1 MGAGLLQLVLSSQQ
15 DQYITQNPQ
24 ISFFKYS
31 YKKHT
36 RFSNESIS
44 ITFDGDHLLN
54 KSGNTT
60 HRCKIGRYGDLLSNL
75 YFCFKLP
82 AIYSTNEYK
91 FRWVENIG
99 NVIIQKAEIKM
110 NSVTIDS
117 LTGEWMTIWNELSL
131 KDDNSTYNKIIG
143 NTPDLINPSLPQPRI
158 SVTNNRFNYI
168 YYPVADI
175 TKNDSPSI
183 PEKLIYT
190 PLNFWFTRNPSL
202 ALPLL
207 KLQFS
212 EIEIVIELVD
222 TESLYQVYSSI
233 LEMYVSPVYYSDI
246 HNDNTIALAKF
257 CKSTEGDSVQ
267 MSLNIEANYIFL
279 DTTERNAI
287 LMLSEIDYVA
297 EKIYRDEEVCNQA
310 NNTIILTNNLQ
321 TKEIVWII
329 KRNDY
334 HKFNYHNNYTADYIY
349 NENAKILKSAS
360 IWWAKTINRIEEKSG
375 EFYGYVQPYQHHS
388 KIPRAGIYCYSFALF
403 PEKIQ
408 PSGSYNASA
417 VQTSLN
423 VNINRNY
430 NNDFLNNKL
439 RLNNLPVLSNTIDY
453 IIIIYS
459 ITINIFHIEN
469 GIGYMINSI

>member
-15 DQYITQNPQ
+15 DQCITQNPQ

-36 RFSNESIS
+36 RFSNESILLS
-44 ITFDGDHLLN
+44 FNGGNNILN
-54 KSGNTT
+54 KTT
-60 HRCKIGRYGDLLSNL
+60 SSIHTCKIGRYGDLLSNL

-99 NVIIQKAEIKM
+99 NVIIKKADITM

-131 KDDNSTYNKIIG
+131 KDNDSTYNKIIG
-143 NTPDLINPSLPQPRI
+143 NIPELINPSLPQPRI

-207 KLQFS
+207 KLQSS

-233 LEMYVSPVYYSDI
+233 LEMYISPSYYSI
-246 HNDNTIALAKF
+246 LHNDNTMALANF
-257 CKSTEGDSVQ
+257 CKSRVGDSVP

-287 LMLSEIDYVA
+287 LMLSEINYVA
-297 EKIYRDEEVCNQA
+297 EKIYIDTKKCEQGHVN
-310 NNTIILTNNLQ
+310 IILSNNIH
-321 TKEIVWII
+321 TKEIVWAF
-329 KRNDY
+329 KRLDY
-334 HKFNYHNNYTADYIY
+334 YNFNYHNNYTADYIY
-349 NENAKILKSAS
+349 NENSKILNSAS
-360 IWWAKTINRIEEKSG
+360 IMWNESIKRIEEKSG
-375 EFYGYVQPYQHHS
+375 DYYGYVQPYQHHS

-408 PSGSYNASA
+408 PSGSYNAS
-417 VQTSLN
+417 VVKTSLDI
-423 VNINRNY
+423 NINRNY

-439 RLNNLPVLSNTIDY
+439 RLKDKPLLSN
-453 IIIIYS
+453 IINYEITIYS
-459 ITINIFHIEN
+459 VTTSIFHIEN
-469 GIGYMINSI
+469 GLGYMIYS

>member
-31 YKKHT
+31 YKRHT
-36 RFSNESIS
+36 PFSNESIMLS
-44 ITFDGDHLLN
+44 FESGNVLN
-54 KSGNTT
+54 KKGSTI
-60 HRCKIGRYGDLLSNL
+60 HKCKVGRYGDLLSNL

-82 AIYSTNEYK
+82 AIYSTNEFK

-99 NVIIQKAEIKM
+99 NVIIKKADIII
-110 NSVTIDS
+110 NSVVIDS

-143 NTPDLINPSLPQPRI
+143 NTPELTNPSLPQPRI

-207 KLQFS
+207 KLQS
-212 EIEIVIELVD
+212 AEITIEIELVD

-233 LEMYVSPVYYSDI
+233 LEMYVSPVFYSSI
-246 HNDNTIALAKF
+246 HNDNSLALANF
-257 CKSTEGDSVQ
+257 CKSRDGENVP

-287 LMLSEIDYVA
+287 LMLSEINYVA
-297 EKIYRDEEVCNQA
+297 EKIHIDSALCNQEHV
-310 NNTIILTNNLQ
+310 NIILSNNIQ
-321 TKEIVWII
+321 TKEIIWVI
-329 KRNDY
+329 KRDDY
-334 HKFNYHNNYTADYIY
+334 YKFNYHNNYTADYIY
-349 NENAKILKSAS
+349 NENSKILNKA
-360 IWWAKTINRIEEKSG
+360 TIMWNSFNRIEEKSG
-375 EFYGYVQPYQHHS
+375 DFYGYVQPYQHHS

-417 VQTSLN
+417 VKTSLDI
-423 VNINRNY
+423 NINRNY
-430 NNDFLNNKL
+430 NNDYLNNKL
-439 RLNNLPVLSNTIDY
+439 RLKDRPLLSNVINYQIT
-453 IIIIYS
+453 IYS
-459 ITINIFHIEN
+459 ISTNIFHIEN
-469 GIGYMINSI
+469 GLGSMKYS